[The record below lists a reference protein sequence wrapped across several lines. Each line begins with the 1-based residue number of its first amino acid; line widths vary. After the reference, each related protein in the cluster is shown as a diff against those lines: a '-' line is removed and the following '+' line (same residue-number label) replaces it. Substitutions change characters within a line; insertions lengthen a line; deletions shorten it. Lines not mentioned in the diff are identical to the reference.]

1 MSRSIIPPQMNQDLS
16 FGIGM
21 SVEASFSEGM
31 LGEEYDLVGV
41 FSDTSEDRSDDIEL
55 FIVAT
60 NSEV

>member
-1 MSRSIIPPQMNQDLS
+1 MNQDLS